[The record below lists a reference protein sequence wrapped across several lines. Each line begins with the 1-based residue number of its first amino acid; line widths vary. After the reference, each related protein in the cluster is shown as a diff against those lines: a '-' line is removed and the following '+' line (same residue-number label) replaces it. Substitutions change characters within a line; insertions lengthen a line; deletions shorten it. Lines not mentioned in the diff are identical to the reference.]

1 MTLKDFSL
9 QKLSEASVVKEGRS
23 EHFDTASEPVTRVD
37 TRYLRALRDENARLR
52 EQTAYLQGALTCG
65 FLAPLEW
72 RLTPQE
78 NRFLGALATRQL
90 ATRELIMAAL
100 YHHRGV
106 DEAEMKV
113 IDVFACKLRKKLK
126 PHDIKIHTVWG
137 RGYRLDEAT
146 RTRLRRCSIKLN
158 VSGAATIKD
167 DDFEANGSSC
177 KHLRPSRRN
186 GSPR

>member
-1 MTLKDFSL
+1 M
-9 QKLSEASVVKEGRS
+9 KEHRTEQS
-23 EHFDTASEPVTRVD
+23 STMSEPVMRVD
-37 TRYLRALRDENARLR
+37 SRYLRALQDENARLR
-52 EQTAYLQGALTCG
+52 EQAAYLQDALTCG

-78 NRFLGALATRQL
+78 NRFLGALVAWPL

-126 PHDIKIHTVWG
+126 PHDIEIHTVWG
-137 RGYRLDEAT
+137 RGYRLDAAT
-146 RTRLRRCSIKLN
+146 RTRLKRSSIKLDAEE
-158 VSGAATIKD
+158 G
-167 DDFEANGSSC
+167 
-177 KHLRPSRRN
+177 
-186 GSPR
+186 